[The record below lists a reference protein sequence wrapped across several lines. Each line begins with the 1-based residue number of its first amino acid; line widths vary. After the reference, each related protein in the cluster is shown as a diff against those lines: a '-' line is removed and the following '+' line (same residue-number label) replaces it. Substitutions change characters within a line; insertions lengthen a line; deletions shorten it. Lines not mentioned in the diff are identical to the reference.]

1 MRTVFFGT
9 PDSAVPS
16 LRALVDI
23 SDVTAVV
30 TRPDAP
36 RGRSGRPQPSP
47 IAQVAEEAGLTV
59 HRPADRDQ
67 LAESIRKVGS
77 FEVGV
82 VVAFGMIL
90 RPEILEIPHRGYVN
104 VHFSVLPR
112 WRGAAPVQRA
122 VLAGD
127 ARTGVTLMQMDRGLD
142 TGSVISTW
150 STAIGTDE
158 DAAALTHR
166 LAVGGAEVLAANLDS
181 YIAGRTATTRQDDT
195 QATYAHKIESDERWI
210 GPDRGV
216 DEVIRTVRGLVPWPG
231 AWLQHDTGP
240 VRVHRARSAEHSPPP
255 GVVEAHDTGVIC
267 GFADGGIRID
277 RVQPAGKQAMDARD
291 WVRGLRDGPGTFA

>member
-16 LRALVDI
+16 LQALVDI
-23 SDVTAVV
+23 SEVAAVV

-47 IAQVAEEAGLTV
+47 IAQTAEEAGITV
-59 HRPADRDQ
+59 YRPEDRHQ

-90 RPEILEIPHRGYVN
+90 RPEILEIPQRGYVN

-122 VLAGD
+122 ILAGD

-150 STAIGTDE
+150 STAIGTVE

-166 LAVGGAEVLAANLDS
+166 LAVGGAELLAANLNG
-181 YIAGRTATTRQDDT
+181 YVAGRTATTRQDDT

-216 DEVIRTVRGLVPWPG
+216 DEVVRTVRGLVPWPG

-240 VRVHRARSAEHSPPP
+240 VRVHRARSAELSPPP
-255 GVVEAHDTGVIC
+255 GVVEAHDKGVIC
-267 GFADGGIRID
+267 GFADGGVRID